1 MDSQNMNGVDTA
13 VSTPANQTN
22 NGPVA
27 DPIIELQNVT
37 KVYHTGSGDFTA
49 LKNINLKIGRGQ
61 FFGIIGK
68 SGAGKTTLLNMIS
81 GVSEITQ
88 GEVLYYPQ
96 DSSTVA
102 SLGRLEEDDLAV
114 WRGKNLGVVYQSFEL
129 LPNVDLVTNIMMP
142 QDFAGTYHTKISK
155 ERALELLDIVELT
168 EHAYK
173 LPAHISG
180 GQKQRVA
187 IARALVN
194 DPELIVADEPT
205 GSLDTVTSETIFR
218 IFERLVSQGKTIIM
232 VTHDQELSTRF
243 SQRIQIA
250 DGVLYDE
257 SVDLTT
263 IGFGGGHSV
272 KEDIEESHPETEPED
287 LESEED
293 DELPVLHFYSGSNAN
308 REHQGETAVHLDEV
322 VKTYVNAAGAFT
334 ALKGIDLD
342 IHYGKFI
349 SIVGKSGSGKSTLL
363 NMLTGIDHPTTGDVI
378 IGGENIYKMSESQ
391 RAKWRGRNMGIVFQF
406 FQLLPTLSLLE
417 NTMLPMDYTNIFP
430 ANERVDRAMELLRM
444 VGLEEHAYDL
454 PASVSNG
461 QQQSAAIARS
471 LANDPPIIVA
481 DEPTGNLDS
490 RSANNII
497 RVFQQLADRGKTIL
511 IVTHDPSLTSRT
523 DETII
528 ISDGEIIDDTIA
540 TTLPNLEHPLM
551 LLATKQLEKRV
562 FKPGESILTLDQAV
576 DHFYMVANG
585 SVAISKNGKSNPIAT
600 LNKGQFFGEVELMNN
615 GRSIANVYANSE
627 TAVEIAMIPKDTFQH
642 LMDESP
648 AIQEEFKR
656 IATERQTENQQA
668 KQQEAV
674 TE

>member
-1 MDSQNMNGVDTA
+1 MDSQKNSGQNTA
-13 VSTPANQTN
+13 VSSPANQTK
-22 NGPVA
+22 NGQVT

-37 KVYHTGSGDFTA
+37 KIYHTGSGDFTA
-49 LKNINLKIGRGQ
+49 LKDINLKIGRGQ
-61 FFGIIGK
+61 FFGVIGK

-81 GVSEITQ
+81 GVSEINK

-96 DSSTVA
+96 NSSTVA
-102 SLGRLEEDDLAV
+102 SLGRLGEDELAI

-142 QDFAGTYHTKISK
+142 QDFAGTYQSQLSK

-194 DPELIVADEPT
+194 DPDLIVADEPT

-232 VTHDQELSTRF
+232 VTHDQELATRF
-243 SQRIQIA
+243 TQRVQIA
-250 DGVLYDE
+250 DGKLYDE
-257 SVDLTT
+257 SVDLNSIGYGGGLAEKEATT
-263 IGFGGGHSV
+263 ITT
-272 KEDIEESHPETEPED
+272 ETEVAED
-287 LESEED
+287 EED
-293 DELPVLHFYSGSNAN
+293 DTPVLHFYGGNGASTNNHKGK
-308 REHQGETAVHLDEV
+308 TAVHLNEV

-363 NMLTGIDHPTTGDVI
+363 NMLTGIDHPTTGEVI
-378 IGGENIYKMSESQ
+378 IGGENIYNMSESQ

-406 FQLLPTLSLLE
+406 FQLLPTLTLLE

-430 ANERVDRAMELLRM
+430 ASERPDRAMELLRM
-444 VGLEEHAYDL
+444 VGLEDHAYDL

-511 IVTHDPSLTSRT
+511 IVTHDPSLTSKT

-540 TTLPNLEHPLM
+540 TTLPHLEHPLM
-551 LLATKQLEKRV
+551 LLATKQLEKRT
-562 FKPGESILTLDQAV
+562 FKPGETILAMNQTV

-585 SVAISKNGKSNPIAT
+585 SVNISNNGNSSPIAT
-600 LNKGQFFGEVELMNN
+600 LNKGQFFGEIELLNN
-615 GRSIANVYANSE
+615 GRSIANVYADSE
-627 TAVEIAMIPKDTFQH
+627 TAAEIAMIPKDTFHH

-648 AIQEEFKR
+648 SIQEEFKR
-656 IATERQTENQQA
+656 IAHERQTENQQA
-668 KQQEAV
+668 TQQEAI
-674 TE
+674 TS